1 MDCNGSVTE
10 LLNLPPE
17 LLEHILSFLDPYDL
31 VAFGL
36 VCKYTAAVISPS
48 NQPVWRHAFLHLF
61 DDPSKA
67 WSALLPSARSANA
80 ANEASWNWHSK
91 VRERCTALKAVTT
104 TNKVYRRQNLD
115 LTTNALVDIIE
126 TAYSS
131 PPTNRTSKET
141 QVDHERRRSVS
152 IRTLQETFL
161 TSRDA
166 ERAIHDFNA
175 DYSAPSELLSPHPGR
190 PVTRSMVFEQKH
202 VSENASKLHTFF
214 GPTKRERRSDSS
226 QGRARCIVYD
236 WHLTGPETDYG
247 PYKDIKSGQWGQVNW
262 KSLEAVSS
270 LITHHMELLANEL
283 MTFPQGFKY
292 ALPHQ
297 IPADPAHPEDWA
309 GVTGNWLGT
318 YSFLDWTVLHH
329 FNVHLYENGGRALL
343 DACNEARGDLMHL
356 ELHLDNSVKTDPR
369 LATKMPVCEDLPMLY
384 FKGTSRGTG
393 ATRPYIHIRGTASL
407 LPGARQVRWRFII
420 RSVDKRPM
428 SIATQTN

>member
-1 MDCNGSVTE
+1 MDCDNSVAE

-17 LLEHILSFLDPYDL
+17 LLEHILSFLDPYEL

-36 VCKYTAAVISPS
+36 VCKYTATIISPS
-48 NQPVWRHAFLHLF
+48 NQPLWRHAFLHIF
-61 DDPSKA
+61 DDPYKA

-80 ANEASWNWHSK
+80 INETSWNWHSK
-91 VRERCTALKAVTT
+91 TRERCMALKAVTT

-131 PPTNRTSKET
+131 PPTNLISNET
-141 QVDHERRRSVS
+141 PVDYERRQSIS
-152 IRTLQETFL
+152 IRTLQEAFL
-161 TSRDA
+161 MSRDA
-166 ERAIHDFNA
+166 EKTIHDFTA
-175 DYSAPSELLSPHPGR
+175 DYSLRPSIPPELLFPHPGR
-190 PVTRSMVFEQKH
+190 PITRSMVSERKH

-214 GPTKRERRSDSS
+214 GPTKCEKRSDYA
-226 QGRARCIVYD
+226 QGQARCIVYD

-262 KSLEAVSS
+262 RSLEAVSS
-270 LITHHMELLANEL
+270 LITQHMELLASDH

-292 ALPHQ
+292 ALPYQ
-297 IPADPAHPEDWA
+297 MPVAPARPEDWA

-329 FNVHLYENGGRALL
+329 FNVHVYENGGRMSL
-343 DACNEARGDLMHL
+343 DACDEARGDLMHL
-356 ELHLDNSVKTDPR
+356 ELHLDDSVKTDPR
-369 LATKMPVCEDLPMLY
+369 LATKMPVCEDLPVLY

-393 ATRPYIHIRGTASL
+393 ATRPYIQVRGTASL
-407 LPGARQVRWRFII
+407 IPGARQVRWRFII
-420 RSVDKRPM
+420 RSVDRRP
-428 SIATQTN
+428 ST

>member
-1 MDCNGSVTE
+1 MDCNSSVTE

-91 VRERCTALKAVTT
+91 IRERCTALKAVTT

-115 LTTNALVDIIE
+115 LTTDALVDIIE

-420 RSVDKRPM
+420 RSVDRRPNEH
-428 SIATQTN
+428 SDTD

>member
-1 MDCNGSVTE
+1 MDCGSSVTE

-17 LLEHILSFLDPYDL
+17 LLEHILSFLDPYGL

-80 ANEASWNWHSK
+80 ANEALWNWHSK
-91 VRERCTALKAVTT
+91 TRERCTALKAVTT
-104 TNKVYRRQNLD
+104 TSKVYRRQNLD

-131 PPTNRTSKET
+131 PPTDRTSKDT
-141 QVDHERRRSVS
+141 KVDYERRRSVS
-152 IRTLQETFL
+152 IRTLQEAFL

-190 PVTRSMVFEQKH
+190 PVTRSIVFERKH

-262 KSLEAVSS
+262 RSLEAVSS
-270 LITHHMELLANEL
+270 LITHHMELLANEQ
-283 MTFPQGFKY
+283 MTFPRGFKY
-292 ALPHQ
+292 ALPYQ
-297 IPADPAHPEDWA
+297 MPADPAHSEDWA

-329 FNVHLYENGGRALL
+329 FNVHLYENSGRASL
-343 DACNEARGDLMHL
+343 DACDEARGDLMHL
-356 ELHLDNSVKTDPR
+356 ELHLDNNVKTDPR

-393 ATRPYIHIRGTASL
+393 ATRPYIHVRGTASL

-420 RSVDKRPM
+420 RSVDRRPR
-428 SIATQTN
+428 SIVT